1 MVLKD
6 FATHFPIWDNEDFP
20 LHKCVVTKHKIRHKN
35 TSNYKVKSDNACCAQ
50 LSYLTKNLMFFGI
63 P

>member
-20 LHKCVVTKHKIRHKN
+20 LHKCVVTKRKIRHKN

-50 LSYLTKNLMFFGI
+50 LSYLTKN
-63 P
+63 